1 MSSKRGNSFKVE
13 NIKEKEN
20 TQKDIVIDLRYI

>member
-20 TQKDIVIDLRYI
+20 KQKDIVIDFRYI